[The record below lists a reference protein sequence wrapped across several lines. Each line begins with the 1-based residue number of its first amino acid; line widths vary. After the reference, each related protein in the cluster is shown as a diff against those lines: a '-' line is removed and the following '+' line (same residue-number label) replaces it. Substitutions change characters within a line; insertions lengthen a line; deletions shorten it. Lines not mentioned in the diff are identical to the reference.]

1 MWGKLHSLC
10 PVVSVSS
17 LLRHNVFKVNSWFS
31 IDQNCNLL
39 RLNNIS
45 LCVPPRF
52 VYPAVSGHLGYV
64 HHLFTVMSNVP
75 INIGAYSRFAHRSDF
90 DMYIWKWTSWT
101 VRLNVDCAFLWRL
114 SVVWPWA
121 GDCFFLCITGN
132 KNSVRHPLLYGQGC
146 YTTQVKNN
154 PLSQSCSQVRVA
166 RKRLSCLASQRCLWP
181 VQDPGYRSS
190 FASPRWPLLP
200 WADCVPGKLCSVL
213 FSSSLFKEP
222 CGGSFWKSKALLAE
236 EITCSKR
243 LALNLS
249 LGVYA
254 SA

>member
-101 VRLNVDCAFLWRL
+101 VRLNVDSAFLWRL

-146 YTTQVKNN
+146 YTTQVKIIDCPRAVPKLECPESVCPVW
-154 PLSQSCSQVRVA
+154 PLSVASGLCRTVATDLPLPAHSGPYFREQIVFLESCVQFYFQAHYSRNPAVVPSGKA
-166 RKRLSCLASQRCLWP
+166 R
-181 VQDPGYRSS
+181 
-190 FASPRWPLLP
+190 
-200 WADCVPGKLCSVL
+200 LCWRR
-213 FSSSLFKEP
+213 K
-222 CGGSFWKSKALLAE
+222 
-236 EITCSKR
+236 
-243 LALNLS
+243 
-249 LGVYA
+249 
-254 SA
+254 